1 MTWRPSIGQLI
12 ATYSV
17 PRILADA
24 LVENGYVLPERQND
38 LLEILYAHD
47 RAHQVVVVVC
57 HCGAK
62 VFDIAAHQEECL
74 MRSGL
79 VTGLDLP

>member
-1 MTWRPSIGQLI
+1 MPWRPSIGQLI

-24 LVENGYVLPERQND
+24 LVEHGYVLPERRND

-47 RAHQVVVVVC
+47 RAYQVVVVVC
-57 HCGAK
+57 ACGAK

-79 VTGLDLP
+79 ILVK